1 MFLLKFLVGGLVG
14 RLVSLVLLV
23 AIVGAGG
30 WWFFIREDHSLATNA
45 PIIPDSV
52 KSAATPAAGGT
63 TTGGNAGA
71 VGKAAYTIVAD
82 QSEAAYFAGEKLA
95 RLSLPSTAKGTTKEI
110 TGGFA
115 LTKDGLDTSATTSF
129 TVGLTKLKSDESQ
142 RDSRV
147 QGALQTSKFPTAVFT
162 ATKLTGFP
170 AEFPAGQDV
179 AMQLSG
185 TLDLHGVKKDVTWD
199 VKARKEG
206 AGFSALATLKILY
219 SDFGITKPDLAGF
232 VSVNDDVTLQ
242 VQIVA
247 QAG

>member
-1 MFLLKFLVGGLVG
+1 MFLVKFLLGGLLG
-14 RLVSLVLLV
+14 RLVTLVLLV

-45 PIIPDSV
+45 PVIPDSV
-52 KSAATPAAGGT
+52 KSGAAPAGGN
-63 TTGGNAGA
+63 GGAT
-71 VGKAAYTIVAD
+71 GKAVYTIVAD

-110 TGGFA
+110 TGSFA
-115 LTKDGLDTSATTSF
+115 LTKDGLDPSATTAF
-129 TVGLTKLKSDESQ
+129 TVGLKSLKSDESQ
-142 RDSRV
+142 RDRRV
-147 QGALQTSKFPTAVFT
+147 QGALQTSQFPTAVFT
-162 ATKLTGFP
+162 AAKLTGLP
-170 AEFPAGQDV
+170 ADFPAGQDV
-179 AMQLSG
+179 PLQLSG

-199 VKARKEG
+199 VKARKDG
-206 AGFSALATLKILY
+206 AGFSALATLKIQF

-232 VSVNDDVTLQ
+232 VTVNSDVTLQ

>member
-1 MFLLKFLVGGLVG
+1 MFLLKFLIGGLLG

-23 AIVGAGG
+23 AILGGAG
-30 WWFFIREDHSLATNA
+30 WWFFIRDDHSLATAA
-45 PIIPDSV
+45 PVIPENV
-52 KSAATPAAGGT
+52 KGAGGGAAAGAAEDT
-63 TTGGNAGA
+63 AG
-71 VGKAAYTIVAD
+71 KTIFKIMSN

-95 RLSLPSTAKGTTKEI
+95 RLPLPSTAKGTTNDI
-110 TGGFA
+110 TGSFSLATG
-115 LTKDGLDTSATTSF
+115 GLDTSATTSF

-147 QGALQTSKFPTAVFT
+147 QGALQTSKYPTAVFT
-162 ATKLTGFP
+162 ATKLTGLP

-179 AMQLSG
+179 AMQLTG

-206 AGFSALATLKILY
+206 AGFSALATLKILF

-232 VSVNDDVTLQ
+232 VTVNGDVTLQ